1 MQGPPAVKQQVSDV
15 PLSRG
20 ERRLVWKTLH
30 DHSSSVALATLDENQ
45 AALDG
50 TAPSVNLQSARHVT
64 PEGRS
69 GWDNAGE
76 GDDPVGCD
84 AIKVLDPMRLAT
96 AFGYVLRDAYAMDSA
111 YTDKSRLR
119 LLRDIA
125 SVVADSCN
133 VTQPHPGMVSD
144 VSGGA

>member
-1 MQGPPAVKQQVSDV
+1 MQGPTAVKQQVSDV

-30 DHSSSVALATLDENQ
+30 DHSSSVALAALDENQ

-76 GDDPVGCD
+76 GDDPVRCD
-84 AIKVLDPMRLAT
+84 ASKEVDPSRLGIGFAH
-96 AFGYVLRDAYAMDSA
+96 VLRGVYGVDSLWLEQSKI
-111 YTDKSRLR
+111 T
-119 LLRDIA
+119 LLRDIG
-125 SVVADSCN
+125 SIVADAC
-133 VTQPHPGMVSD
+133 TTAPGGSPVR
-144 VSGGA
+144 

>member
-1 MQGPPAVKQQVSDV
+1 MQGPTAVKQQVSDV
-15 PLSRG
+15 QLSRG

-50 TAPSVNLQSARHVT
+50 TAPSVNLQSARQVT

-76 GDDPVGCD
+76 GDDPVRCD
-84 AIKVLDPMRLAT
+84 ASKEVDPSRLGI
-96 AFGYVLRDAYAMDSA
+96 GYAHVLRGVYGVDSLWLEQS
-111 YTDKSRLR
+111 KIS
-119 LLRDIA
+119 LLRDIG
-125 SVVADSCN
+125 SIVADTCG
-133 VTQPHPGMVSD
+133 PHRK
-144 VSGGA
+144 

>member
-1 MQGPPAVKQQVSDV
+1 MQGPTAVRQQVSDV
-15 PLSRG
+15 PLSRD

-30 DHSSSVALATLDENQ
+30 DNSSSVALATLDENQ

-76 GDDPVGCD
+76 GDDPVRCV
-84 AIKVLDPMRLAT
+84 KEVDPARLGIGFAH
-96 AFGYVLRDAYAMDSA
+96 VLRGVYGVDSLWLEQS
-111 YTDKSRLR
+111 KIK
-119 LLRDIA
+119 LLRDIG
-125 SVVADSCN
+125 SIVADSYDH
-133 VTQPHPGMVSD
+133 VKL
-144 VSGGA
+144 

>member
-1 MQGPPAVKQQVSDV
+1 MHVQGPPAVRQQVSDV
-15 PLSRG
+15 PLSRD

-64 PEGRS
+64 LEGRS

-76 GDDPVGCD
+76 GDDPVRCV
-84 AIKVLDPMRLAT
+84 KEVDPSRLAT
-96 AFGYVLRDAYAMDSA
+96 GFAHVLRGVYGVDSLW
-111 YTDKSRLR
+111 RVCLVC
-119 LLRDIA
+119 A
-125 SVVADSCN
+125 SVGTV
-133 VTQPHPGMVSD
+133 
-144 VSGGA
+144 

>member
-1 MQGPPAVKQQVSDV
+1 MQGPTAVKQQVSDV

-30 DHSSSVALATLDENQ
+30 DQSSSVALATLDENQ

-76 GDDPVGCD
+76 GDDPVRCD
-84 AIKVLDPMRLAT
+84 ASKEVDHSRLAI
-96 AFGYVLRDAYAMDSA
+96 AFAHVLRGVYGVDSLWLEPS
-111 YTDKSRLR
+111 KLS
-119 LLRDIA
+119 LLRDIG
-125 SVVADSCN
+125 SIVADSYES
-133 VTQPHPGMVSD
+133 VHAHAFAHT
-144 VSGGA
+144 